1 MSHKSRL
8 ARARGLALTLLM
20 AMASFVPMLPAAASP
35 IPPFPLR
42 FPQETQVTQFTSTFG
57 ARRSG
62 GRRHEGN
69 DLMAP
74 KLTQVFAAAAGTIT
88 VVGTSHL
95 AGRYIEIDH
104 GGGWTTRYIHL
115 NNDNPGTDDGEAS
128 WSLTVAPGLV
138 EGSRVEAGQL
148 IAWVGDSGNAEGTGS
163 HTHFELAYEGR
174 AIDPFPYLQ
183 DAYRRD
189 AGMFAIDL
197 WELARES
204 DIYTMI

>member
-8 ARARGLALTLLM
+8 ARARGLALSLLM

-35 IPPFPLR
+35 VPPFPLR

-74 KLTQVFAAAAGTIT
+74 KMTQVFAAAAGTIT

-115 NNDNPGTDDGEAS
+115 NNDNPGTDDGKAS

-189 AGMFAIDL
+189 AEMFAIDL